1 MARLFYVYKFDYTFS
16 KTAYVIIKIPKTVK
30 KVVSY
35 LQKRS
40 LFFMVPKI
48 SQFSKAPALSFL
60 FSGFS

>member
-40 LFFMVPKI
+40 LFLWFQK
-48 SQFSKAPALSFL
+48 FL
-60 FSGFS
+60 NFRKLQH